1 MLVFREI
8 VCTYYLDGSVN
19 HLAFIKVKLY
29 NYNIARAHF
38 RSLLGGPIAPNLV
51 S

>member
-8 VCTYYLDGSVN
+8 VSTYYLDGSVN

-29 NYNIARAHF
+29 NIARAHF
-38 RSLLGGPIAPNLV
+38 RSLMGGPIAPNLV